1 MLRYISAGQ
10 FIYKYIAWLCVLT
23 EYLNYHESTGFIIF
37 ILCKHIIRIF
47 RDLNFYFKIAVEV
60 YVKKRTGNCLMII

>member
-23 EYLNYHESTGFIIF
+23 EHLNYHGSTRFIIF
-37 ILCKHIIRIF
+37 ILCKHIVGIF
-47 RDLNFYFKIAVEV
+47 RDLNFYFKIAIEV
-60 YVKKRTGNCLMII
+60 YVKNEQVIV